1 MARSEVFFIMRSAIR
16 LPVPLPASLAA
27 LFFAPLFACGGV
39 VLSDGSSG
47 TTDENVNG
55 SNDAGSDWTSVH
67 DAGALDAR
75 GCSNHGDSDDAGS
88 TFGDGGWTDDDAGFE
103 DAGWTDDDAGFED
116 AGWTDD
122 DAGFEDAGWTDDDAS
137 FEDAGWTDASTSSCS
152 LVGTWDVTSNVPFGI
167 RSSFEFE
174 SNGTFIGGP
183 RLAALPAGE
192 TFSGNWAIEAD
203 GEASFWNTTGMLCNA
218 GPTNMSVTYG
228 TGCATVTLQVVTDDC
243 TGARE
248 QLDDTTVMARR

>member
-88 TFGDGGWTDDDAGFE
+88 TFGDG
-103 DAGWTDDDAGFED
+103 
-116 AGWTDD
+116 GWTDD